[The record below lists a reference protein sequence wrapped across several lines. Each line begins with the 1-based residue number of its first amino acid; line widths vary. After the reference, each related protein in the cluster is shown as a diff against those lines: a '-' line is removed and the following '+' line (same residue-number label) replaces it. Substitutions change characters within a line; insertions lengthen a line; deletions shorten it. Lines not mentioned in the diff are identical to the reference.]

1 MMITLVVML
10 VSVLVIFKTTN
21 YFGLQ
26 LKLKPLLLCAFCAF
40 AVNIITL
47 SVSSYL
53 TFFHLVFIFSAV
65 LLSACAVTF
74 YNERLTLR
82 DDSGTLN
89 KCTNAAGIEPITKE
103 DANPAKT
110 AFVENSTMAKAEL
123 PPITQFEIPVV
134 IDPVVID
141 PVVIDPVVIDPVVID
156 PVVID
161 PVVIDPVVADPVV
174 IDPVVID
181 PVVIDPVVIDPV
193 VIDPV
198 VIDPVVADPVVADP
212 VVIDPVVA
220 DPVVIDPVVIDP
232 VVADPVVI
240 DPVVIDPVVID
251 PVVADPHITETP
263 DEFVTVE
270 WSQIDEGL
278 VEVAPTTPE
287 NSAKTTYN
295 LPALITVTIKE
306 QIKAAIEKCKLAE
319 LDTSLQQLTSLDSL
333 LDYAYA
339 QNMQHNYSIAIA
351 AFQKALHKY
360 SSDSYAPFIIIELG
374 NIYKSIGSYDEA
386 LAIYAKAFT
395 IPAVS
400 VDNVVKENFQ
410 MNIDYL
416 RIIKAILSK
425 HTCLRTPFSQISQ
438 NIMQEIEMTFQDEHK
453 KNRHYNN

>member
-141 PVVIDPVVIDPVVID
+141 PVVIDPVVIDPVVI
-156 PVVID
+156 
-161 PVVIDPVVADPVV
+161 
-174 IDPVVID
+174 
-181 PVVIDPVVIDPV
+181 
-193 VIDPV
+193 
-198 VIDPVVADPVVADP
+198 
-212 VVIDPVVA
+212 

>member
-110 AFVENSTMAKAEL
+110 AFVENSTMAKADL
-123 PPITQFEIPVV
+123 PPITQFESPI
-134 IDPVVID
+134 
-141 PVVIDPVVIDPVVID
+141 
-156 PVVID
+156 
-161 PVVIDPVVADPVV
+161 
-174 IDPVVID
+174 
-181 PVVIDPVVIDPV
+181 
-193 VIDPV
+193 
-198 VIDPVVADPVVADP
+198 VADP

-220 DPVVIDPVVIDP
+220 DPVVIDPVV
-232 VVADPVVI
+232 A
-240 DPVVIDPVVID
+240 
-251 PVVADPHITETP
+251 APHITETP

-278 VEVAPTTPE
+278 VEVAPTAPE